1 MRRVSSL
8 RHPQRGAVTLFISL
22 IMLVVITGIVLAAFT
37 MSTTNLRSV
46 GNLQW
51 RNEAVAAANMVLQDR
66 ISADFTSDLSAV
78 TRTVDL
84 NNDDVDDYT
93 VSVSAPVCVR
103 ASKVVQEVYSSVT
116 LPIDL
121 SAAGQWITIWEM
133 VATVSDEKTGA
144 SVRVRQGARVL
155 LYQVQKTSVCPG

>member
-1 MRRVSSL
+1 MRVFPR
-8 RHPQRGAVTLFISL
+8 RHAQRGAITLFVSL
-22 IMLVVITGIVLAAFT
+22 IMLVVITGLVLAAFT

-46 GNLQW
+46 GNMQW

-66 ISADFTSDLSAV
+66 ISADFTSDLTAV
-78 TRTVDL
+78 TQEVDL
-84 NNDDVDDYT
+84 NNDAVTDYT
-93 VSVSAPVCVR
+93 VSVTTPVCVR

-133 VATVSDEKTGA
+133 VATVIDEKTGA

-155 LYQVQKTSVCPG
+155 LYQVEKTSRCPG